1 MQVYCAIE
9 YASVLEYTY
18 TGHPMSLDM
27 ANEYTSLRVSKERK
41 MLLER
46 AAIDI
51 SYKTGTSI
59 KWTDVANYMFD
70 HTLND
75 VVKDLKS
82 STDIK
87 NALKK

>member
-1 MQVYCAIE
+1 M
-9 YASVLEYTY
+9 ASKSTE
-18 TGHPMSLDM
+18 M
-27 ANEYTSLRVSKERK
+27 ANDYTSLRVSKERK
-41 MLLER
+41 MALER

-70 HTLND
+70 HMLSD
-75 VVKDLKS
+75 AVKDLKG

-87 NALKK
+87 STLKR

>member
-1 MQVYCAIE
+1 
-9 YASVLEYTY
+9 
-18 TGHPMSLDM
+18 MSADM
-27 ANEYTSLRVSKERK
+27 ATEYTSLRVSKERK
-41 MLLER
+41 MQLER

-70 HTLND
+70 NVLQD
-75 VVKDLKS
+75 VVKDLKN

-87 NALKK
+87 STLNR